1 MKRLLPLF
9 ILFFAVIVLFRPFIF
24 QGKLPIPAD
33 TIVGL
38 YHPFRDLYA
47 PEYPRGVPFKNFL
60 ITDPVRQQYPWRW
73 MAVEIEKTGNLPLW
87 NPYTMAGT
95 PLLSTLQGAVFYP
108 FNIFLFILPFSVG
121 WSILI
126 LLQPILAGIFLYFY
140 LNNLKFKPLASLLGA
155 ITYIFSGFSI
165 AWMEWGT
172 VLHTALWL
180 PLALLSIDKLFLHF
194 GKSQISNFP
203 SLSSGQDKF
212 LISNSRISW
221 SLVFVFSLVAALF
234 AGHLQTFFYLY
245 LVTIAYFIARWW
257 QLHKQRKFL
266 FLFFLL
272 NFCFLLLTFIQ
283 WYPTLQFILSSAR
296 DIDQVNWQQEGW
308 FIPWQHL
315 VQFIAPDFFG
325 NPTTLNYWGVWNY
338 AEFVGYVGIF
348 PLLTALFALF
358 YRRDKK
364 TAFFGMVLSVSLLF
378 SLPTIIAQLPFLFHI
393 PFLST
398 SQPTRLLFLVDF
410 SLAFLAAAGF
420 DLLIRHKTNKIILPT
435 VVIILFFVLSW
446 LFVLLGGKFF
456 PIPSEHLFTAKRN
469 LYFPTSILFSLLGII
484 ILLIF
489 VRKIDIRKGLFV
501 VLIGITLF
509 DLLRFSQKFIPFV
522 QKEYLFP
529 ETQSLSFLQKDQS
542 LFRIMSTQSEI
553 MPPNFTVMYGLQSL
567 EGYDP
572 LYLRRYGELM
582 AAIGRGRPDISGPF
596 GFNRIITPHNPD
608 SRLIDLLG
616 VKYILSLNEMHSDK
630 LEEVFSEGQTKIYN
644 NKQAFPRA
652 FFVTSIKT
660 ATDKQEAIKSLF
672 NKQINFHDTAVVE
685 RWDNTKLLFGN
696 GSIAINEYSANRIIL
711 QTLGDEESFLVFM
724 DTYYPTWHA
733 TVDGNETKIYITNY
747 TFRGIVIPAGKHTVI
762 FTNRLL

>member
-1 MKRLLPLF
+1 MKKLFPLLL
-9 ILFFAVIVLFRPFIF
+9 LFFAVVVFFRPLFF

-47 PEYPRGVPFKNFL
+47 ADYPRGVPFKNFL

-73 MAVEIEKTGNLPLW
+73 LAVEIEKSGNLPLW
-87 NPYTMAGT
+87 NPYTMGGT
-95 PLLSTLQGAVFYP
+95 PLLGTLQGAVFYP
-108 FNIFLFILPFSVG
+108 LNIVLFIFPFSMG

-126 LLQPILAGIFLYFY
+126 LLQPILAGAFLYFY

-155 ITYIFSGFSI
+155 ITYTFSGFSI

-172 VLHTALWL
+172 VGHVALWL
-180 PLALLSIDKLFLHF
+180 PLVLLSIDKLVL
-194 GKSQISNFP
+194 GIKYQV
-203 SLSSGQDKF
+203 LSIDKNT
-212 LISNSRISW
+212 LLW
-221 SLVFVFSLVAALF
+221 SFIYTFSLASALF

-245 LVTIAYFIARWW
+245 ILTIIYFFVRWW
-257 QLHKQRKFL
+257 QFKKNKQVL
-266 FLFFLL
+266 FLYLIL
-272 NFCFLLLTFIQ
+272 NTLYLILTFIQ
-283 WYPTLQFILSSAR
+283 WFPTLQFILASAR
-296 DIDQVNWQQEGW
+296 DIDQINWQQEGW

-364 TAFFGMVLSVSLLF
+364 TAFFGIVLLVSLLF
-378 SLPTIIAQLPFLFHI
+378 SLPTIFAKLPFLLQV

-410 SLAFLAAAGF
+410 SLAILAAAGF
-420 DLLIRHKTNKIILPT
+420 DLLIRHNTKKIVLPI
-435 VVIILFFVLSW
+435 VAVGIMFCLLWVSVFV
-446 LFVLLGGKFF
+446 GGKLFSL
-456 PIPSEHLFTAKRN
+456 PLEDIFTAKRN
-469 LYFPTSILFSLLGII
+469 LYFPSSIFCSLLGISI
-484 ILLIF
+484 ILLY
-489 VRKIDIRKGLFV
+489 VKKKVIRKVLF
-501 VLIGITLF
+501 LLFIGITLF

-522 QKEYLFP
+522 QKAYLFP
-529 ETQSLSFLQKDQS
+529 VTESLSFLKKDQS
-542 LFRIMSTQSEI
+542 LYRIMSTQSEI

-582 AAIGRGRPDISGPF
+582 AAIGRGKPDIHGPF
-596 GFNRIITPHNPD
+596 GFNRIITPHDPN

-616 VKYILSLNEMHSDK
+616 VKYILSLDEMHSDK
-630 LEEVFSEGQTKIYN
+630 LEEVFSEGKTKIYN
-644 NKQAFPRA
+644 NKQAFPRT
-652 FFVTSIKT
+652 FFVTSVEPAI
-660 ATDKQEAIKSLF
+660 DKQEAITMLFDKKINLHATPDVEDWDKKTLEFSSGEVEIISYSPNKIVISTKS
-672 NKQINFHDTAVVE
+672 NF
-685 RWDNTKLLFGN
+685 
-696 GSIAINEYSANRIIL
+696 
-711 QTLGDEESFLVFM
+711 QPPTLNSQFLVFM

-733 TVDGNETKIYITNY
+733 TVDGVETKIYITNY
-747 TFRGIVIPAGKHTVI
+747 TFRGIIVPAGNHTVI
-762 FTNRLL
+762 FSNRLL